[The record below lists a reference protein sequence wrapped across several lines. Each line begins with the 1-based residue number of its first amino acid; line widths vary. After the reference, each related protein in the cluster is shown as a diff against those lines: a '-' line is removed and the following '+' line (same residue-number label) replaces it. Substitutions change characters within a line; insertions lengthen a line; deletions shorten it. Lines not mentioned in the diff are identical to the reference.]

1 MKKLITMLF
10 MLFSIVSFSQPNID
24 AYRVRAR
31 NWIIYGNDTI
41 FRPTHID
48 AADYQIKTVADPTD
62 PQDAVNLRTMNDFAG
77 DSTFNSIVI
86 RDSLFIFSDTIIYI
100 TVGDS
105 LVTKEYLDS
114 LVATLPGGHDPVTL
128 HNSATTGGLTISASQ
143 VVGFQPSSAT
153 SNGYLSAANFTLFF
167 NKLTTVT
174 HDATLTG
181 LGTVASPLK
190 VDTTLIATKTDVN
203 IAGDDWGTDYVILN
217 SDSLLK
223 GRGTT
228 ATPLRADSTLL
239 ATKAF
244 TNLTYVQLGDS
255 LTKWVTF
262 KQLIDSLGTLPGG
275 HDPVTLGTAN
285 GLSLSTQELSL
296 NTANA
301 GTTGA
306 ILNTDWAEFN
316 AKMDSVNRLSPLTG
330 YGTSVNPLGIDT
342 ANYVAT
348 KYDLTS
354 VVAGSVT
361 LSGQVTGSGTGT
373 IATVL
378 DKTAITAQDLNAS
391 IATNDSILIYD
402 QSGADLDKTSVA
414 NLGAVNGAFDAGW
427 LQNVAVSSTA
437 PFNNYVLL
445 YDSITTQWK
454 PAVSPSSK
462 WASDTYGINYQLGN
476 VGIGTTSVSGNKLKV
491 YTTSSMNAAALFEGG
506 STSHGIA
513 IVSGNTSS
521 HRALDLYNYTG
532 SRNLM
537 RITSDG
543 RVNFPLY
550 GTTSTFDGAV
560 TKLLGVDAT
569 GAMYTTSG
577 FAGGEVTSVAGTYL
591 NNQIPRFTGTSG
603 DTLQTSPYPVTIND
617 SGQLAVAATYSG
629 DYGARFINNSS
640 LGYGALIQGGNTAV
654 QDILRLS
661 SYGGTMQFQFKPT
674 GTMYA
679 HNLGTGKTDSV
690 LYWNATTKQ
699 ITVGDISSLGSKWS
713 SVSGGINYP
722 SGYVGINNATP
733 AYALDIASTE
743 DVAQLYS
750 SNTKNN
756 EQVLRLKLGGTGGD
770 YLRMLN
776 GSGVS
781 YFNFHA
787 LGYFQQKS
795 ISTAP
800 SAISGYGQWYTYNDK
815 PTFMSG
821 AGTVYNLMTDP
832 LTTRGD
838 IMYRSSTATT
848 RLPIG
853 SANTVLSSNG
863 TDVSWQPGGGG
874 WTDGDKTVA
883 LITST
888 DDVGIGGA
896 ANSSYKVY
904 VTSDSGA
911 SGVYST
917 SALTTGYAGNFVNT
931 GESGLSYGIY
941 ASTGSVNGFAG
952 YFKGRLG
959 CNYVSGGASGYA
971 VYVTSDAPLA
981 AGHFNNT
988 GTGYGIY
995 ASTSNASTYSGYF
1008 SGGLGVIATNF
1019 ILSSDARL
1027 KNNIRNIRDLS
1038 WVDKLNFKQ
1047 FTMKDDLSDRLR
1059 FGLIAQDVQ
1068 KLQPDMVYENEK
1080 GELSLSYTD
1089 ILISIVS
1096 RQRDQISDLEKRIE
1110 KLEKL
1115 MKK

>member
-1 MKKLITMLF
+1 MKKLITILF
-10 MLFSIVSFSQPNID
+10 MLFSIVSFAQPNID

-62 PQDAVNLRTMNDFAG
+62 DQDAVNLRTMNAFAG
-77 DSTFNSIVI
+77 DSTFTTVVI

-100 TVGDS
+100 TGGDS
-105 LVTKEYLDS
+105 LITKEYVDS
-114 LVATLPGGHDPVTL
+114 LFATLPGGHDPVTL
-128 HNSATTGGLTISASQ
+128 APSATTGGLTISASQ

-167 NKLTTVT
+167 NKLTTVS

-190 VDTTLIATKTDVN
+190 VDTTLIATKAFVGEQ
-203 IAGDDWGTDYVILN
+203 GDDWGSQYVVLN

-244 TNLTYVQLGDS
+244 TNLNYVQLGDS

-275 HDPVTLGTAN
+275 HNPVTLGTAN

-306 ILNTDWAEFN
+306 ILNTDWVSFN

-330 YGTSVNPLGIDT
+330 YGTTVNPLGIDT
-342 ANYVAT
+342 TTYVAT

-354 VVAGSVT
+354 VVAGSIT

-378 DKTAITAQDLNAS
+378 DKTAITGQDLNAS
-391 IATNDSILIYD
+391 IATNDTLLIYD

-414 NLGAVNGAFDAGW
+414 NFGAVNGAFDAGW

-454 PAVSPSSK
+454 PSVSPSSK
-462 WASDTYGINYQLGN
+462 WAADTYGINYQLGS
-476 VGIGTTSVSGNKLKV
+476 VGIGTVSEQ
-491 YTTSSMNAAALFEGG
+491 SSALRVNQSTASRYGINVIGG
-506 STSHGIA
+506 SSSNGLLIQ
-513 IVSGNTSS
+513 SGYGSS
-521 HRALDLYNYTG
+521 YKIIDLWNAP
-532 SRNLM
+532 LM
-537 RITSDG
+537 VNAMNITSDG

-550 GTTSTFDGAV
+550 GTSSTFDGAV

-569 GAMYTTSG
+569 GKVYATSG
-577 FAGGEVTSVAGTYL
+577 FAGGEVTSVAGTYVD
-591 NNQIPRFTGTSG
+591 NQIPRFTGTSG

-640 LGYGALIQGGNTAV
+640 LGYGALIQGGNTAT

-699 ITVGDISSLGSKWS
+699 ITVGDIPTGSGVGDMTKAVYDSDDNGIFSATNGGTNSAYFAVTGPATSIKTFTFPNVSASVLTTATAVMEIQGGTGFNTYTTGDLLYSDATNSLAKLPIGTNNYVLTSNGTTPQWSPSTSVPGGTTGQIQFNNAGVFGGITGS
-713 SVSGGINYP
+713 SVSTN
-722 SGYVGINNATP
+722 
-733 AYALDIASTE
+733 
-743 DVAQLYS
+743 
-750 SNTKNN
+750 
-756 EQVLRLKLGGTGGD
+756 
-770 YLRMLN
+770 
-776 GSGVS
+776 
-781 YFNFHA
+781 
-787 LGYFQQKS
+787 S
-795 ISTAP
+795 ITL
-800 SAISGYGQWYTYNDK
+800 
-815 PTFMSG
+815 
-821 AGTVYNLMTDP
+821 AGTA
-832 LTTRGD
+832 
-838 IMYRSSTATT
+838 TA
-848 RLPIG
+848 
-853 SANTVLSSNG
+853 S
-863 TDVSWQPGGGG
+863 
-874 WTDGDKTVA
+874 
-883 LITST
+883 
-888 DDVGIGGA
+888 
-896 ANSSYKVY
+896 
-904 VTSDSGA
+904 
-911 SGVYST
+911 
-917 SALTTGYAGNFVNT
+917 
-931 GESGLSYGIY
+931 
-941 ASTGSVNGFAG
+941 
-952 YFKGRLG
+952 
-959 CNYVSGGASGYA
+959 
-971 VYVTSDAPLA
+971 
-981 AGHFNNT
+981 
-988 GTGYGIY
+988 
-995 ASTSNASTYSGYF
+995 
-1008 SGGLGVIATNF
+1008 NF
-1019 ILSSDARL
+1019 ILSSDRRL
-1027 KNNIRNIRDLS
+1027 KSNIRDIRDLS
-1038 WVDKLNFKQ
+1038 WVDKLEFKQ

-1059 FGLIAQDVQ
+1059 FGLIAQDVV
-1068 KLQPDMVYENEK
+1068 KLQPSVVYTNEK
-1080 GELSLSYTD
+1080 GEMALGYTE
-1089 ILISIVS
+1089 ILVS
-1096 RQRDQISDLEKRIE
+1096 VVARQKEQIDDLEKRIE

-1115 MKK
+1115 VKNAK